1 MKETLQ
7 DVIKTDKSLKL
18 TSEDYLAINKR
29 LLLLVQ
35 LSTLQSNIAA
45 EIEDIYNSKSAYKM
59 TVKHNHE
66 RLKSLLRQNMN
77 PKFWETL
84 TQEQIDATEVD
95 ADSLEALV
103 YKWARL

>member
-7 DVIKTDKSLKL
+7 DIIKTDKSLKL

-35 LSTLQSNIAA
+35 LSTLQSNIAL
-45 EIEDIYNSKSAYKM
+45 EIEQIYNSKSAYKM

-66 RLKSLLRQNMN
+66 RLKTLLRQNMN
-77 PKFWETL
+77 SQFWETL
-84 TQEQIDATEVD
+84 TQEQIDVTEQD
-95 ADSLEALV
+95 ADTLEALV
-103 YKWARL
+103 YEWAKL